1 MGLFAMSGFQRADKL
16 DIEPRIAN
24 INLWKP
30 VMGMDIKNAL
40 TSAVNS
46 IAGNMASSE
55 LKPSLRK
62 PDIGSIAKE
71 AVGVLG
77 GLASRTPLGRAVTDA
92 AKLGSGIADTFKSS
106 SGPQDGT
113 NLANKMANKEDS
125 SSPQDGTNPANKMA
139 NKEDRATD
147 DMKKQTE
154 DSMRQQW
161 ELGAMNAKMALVQA
175 QIQVMTQN
183 AANLKA
189 AAKSA
194 QQ

>member
-1 MGLFAMSGFQRADKL
+1 MGIFAMSGFQRADKL

-30 VMGMDIKNAL
+30 VMVTDIKNAG
-40 TSAVNS
+40 TSALND

-62 PDIGSIAKE
+62 PVIDSVAKE

-77 GLASRTPLGRAVTDA
+77 GLASRTPLGEAVTDA
-92 AKLGSGIADTFKSS
+92 AKLGSEVANNFK
-106 SGPQDGT
+106 P
-113 NLANKMANKEDS
+113 S
-125 SSPQDGTNPANKMA
+125 SSPRGATNAGDGMA
-139 NKEDRATD
+139 NEEGNVTD
-147 DMKKQTE
+147 KLKSQT
-154 DSMRQQW
+154 DANMRQQL
-161 ELGAMNAKMALVQA
+161 ELGVMNSKMALVQA